1 MEPGH
6 SGADQPALAALGW
19 GADLAAAFDALAP
32 AFSLA
37 PARVVA
43 VDRGS
48 YLAAGAFGDDQRA
61 VLAGRARWGA
71 NDDPSALP
79 VVGDWVALAG
89 AFGPSRTGT
98 EHRPALGAESDIA
111 RIEAVLPRRSWFA
124 RLAPGGPAA
133 EQVLAAN
140 LDVVWLVASLEVEPN
155 LRRIERYL
163 AMAWEGGAQPVV
175 VLNKADLHPDV
186 AGVAAAVAG
195 IAPGV
200 PVVAA
205 SAVTGAGM
213 DELAAWLEPGRTLA
227 LLGSSGVGK
236 STLAN
241 RLLGDERQSTAAT
254 RDDGRGR
261 HTTTRRQLLR
271 LPGGALLIDTPGL
284 RTVLLGLAG
293 DGVDRTF
300 ADVEA
305 LANGPDGCRFSD
317 CRHDSEPG
325 CQVRLA
331 VVDGRLDPERLAA
344 WHKLQRELA
353 WLAARDD
360 PIARAVRGRRWR
372 AIHRSLR
379 AVQRDREP

>member
-1 MEPGH
+1 MDPGH

-32 AFSLA
+32 AGDDLA
-37 PARVVA
+37 PARVIA

-48 YLAAGAFGDDQRA
+48 YLVAAAFGGDQRA

-71 NDDPSALP
+71 DDDPAALP
-79 VVGDWVALAG
+79 VVGDWVALTG
-89 AFGPSRTGT
+89 A
-98 EHRPALGAESDIA
+98 RPEADIA

-124 RLAPGGPAA
+124 RLAPGGLAA

-227 LLGSSGVGK
+227 LFGSSGVGK

-284 RTVLLGLAG
+284 RTVLMGLAG
-293 DGVDRTF
+293 NGLERTF
-300 ADVEA
+300 ADIEA
-305 LANGPDGCRFSD
+305 LAHGPDGCRFGD
-317 CRHDSEPG
+317 CRHDREPG
-325 CQVRLA
+325 CQVLQA
-331 VVDGRLDPERLAA
+331 VADGRLDPERLAG
-344 WHKLQRELA
+344 WRKLERELA

-360 PIARAVRGRRWR
+360 PTARAVRGRQWR

-379 AVQRDREP
+379 AVQRDKEP